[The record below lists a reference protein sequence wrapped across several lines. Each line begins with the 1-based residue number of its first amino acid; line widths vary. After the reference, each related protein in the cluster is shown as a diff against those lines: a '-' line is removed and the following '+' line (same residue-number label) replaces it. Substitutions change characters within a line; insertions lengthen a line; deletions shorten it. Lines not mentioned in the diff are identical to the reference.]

1 MEGGQDTITLV
12 FAMASPK
19 VPDRALPDHPETRP
33 LERFWPYTE
42 LSEQPSDDELA
53 RVQPELREAI
63 FGPLNLPFSV
73 SLVFPA
79 FEGDAYDRALRLAR
93 ASDEYSESDADGRR
107 WHRARFFTADRPI
120 RVRDLYLIVAG
131 VPGSDVLINDR
142 RVPYARELWLPLV
155 WLLIR

>member
-1 MEGGQDTITLV
+1 
-12 FAMASPK
+12 MAPPK
-19 VPDRALPDHPETRP
+19 IPDRVLPDRQETRP

-42 LSEQPSDDELA
+42 LPEQPSDEELA
-53 RVQPELREAI
+53 RTDPELREAL

-73 SLVFPA
+73 SLVFPT
-79 FEGDAYDRALRLAR
+79 FDGEGYERAVRLAA
-93 ASDEYSESDADGRR
+93 ASDEYTEYEREGRR
-107 WHRARFFTADRPI
+107 WHRARFFTADRPV
-120 RVRDLYLIVAG
+120 RVRDLYLIIAG